1 MKTALIQM
9 QMAPDAKTNLVKSLT
24 YLEQAAGM
32 GADLVL
38 YPEIQ
43 LSQFFPQ
50 FPGNIGGCCGGG
62 LGPKPLTM
70 EDGIL
75 QMFCELCRKYHVMA
89 SANFYFMENG
99 KAYDT
104 SFLIGRDG
112 RVIGRQKMVHI
123 AQAPQFYEQDYY
135 TPSDDGFHVFE
146 ADGCRTGIVVCF
158 DRHYPES
165 IRTEALRG
173 AQLILIPTANTKA
186 EPMELFMQEIRVQAY
201 QNCCYIVMCNR
212 VGREAAM
219 EFAGESL
226 AVGPDGEVIAKAGS
240 GEEILMAEIDPAMA
254 DAVRAKRPYLNL
266 RRPDLYE

>member
-62 LGPKPLTM
+62 LRPKPLTM

-89 SANFYFMENG
+89 SPNFYFMENG

-123 AQAPQFYEQDYY
+123 VYHLFIYREHPAWRVSGRQRK
-135 TPSDDGFHVFE
+135 DGRM
-146 ADGCRTGIVVCF
+146 AGIWTGSCRM
-158 DRHYPES
+158 Y
-165 IRTEALRG
+165 L
-173 AQLILIPTANTKA
+173 QLSKNIKCSA
-186 EPMELFMQEIRVQAY
+186 
-201 QNCCYIVMCNR
+201 
-212 VGREAAM
+212 REWQ
-219 EFAGESL
+219 
-226 AVGPDGEVIAKAGS
+226 
-240 GEEILMAEIDPAMA
+240 
-254 DAVRAKRPYLNL
+254 
-266 RRPDLYE
+266 